1 MKLLALPKNGRLYL
15 RRTEHSSWLFYS
27 LGNAAMRRLTLK
39 KRGQFVDTL
48 SSRYA
53 IPLRFDMA
61 TTFALSVTAAPTST
75 IGHEL
80 GVWRGSV
87 ASTVRLPADWL
98 FDGGAKKPAF

>member
-15 RRTEHSSWLFYS
+15 RRIEHSSLLFYS
-27 LGNAAMRRLTLK
+27 LGNAAMRRPTLK
-39 KRGQFVDTL
+39 RKATFVDTL

-53 IPLRFDMA
+53 IPLRFAMA

-75 IGHEL
+75 IGHDL
-80 GVWRGSV
+80 GVWRVSV
-87 ASTVRLPADWL
+87 VSTVMRPADWL